1 MMNVN
6 ERVVGHGLKQVLS
19 NQPVN
24 TCYLLDLEGKK
35 VAVTTAMIRSTCYQ
49 LLQRC
54 RTPKK

>member
-1 MMNVN
+1 MNVN
-6 ERVVGHGLKQVLS
+6 ERVVGHGLKHVLD
-19 NQPVN
+19 NEPVN
-24 TCYLLDLEGKK
+24 TCYLLDQQGKE

>member
-6 ERVVGHGLKQVLS
+6 ERVVDHGLKHVVN

-24 TCYLLDLEGKK
+24 TCYLLDLKGKE
-35 VAVTTAMIRSTCYQ
+35 VAVTTSMVRSTCYQ

-54 RTPKK
+54 RAPKK

>member
-1 MMNVN
+1 MNVN
-6 ERVVGHGLKQVLS
+6 ERVVDHGLKHVLN

-24 TCYLLDLEGKK
+24 TCYLLDQQGRE
-35 VAVTTAMIRSTCYQ
+35 VPVTTAMIRSTCYQ

>member
-24 TCYLLDLEGKK
+24 TCYLLDLEGKE
-35 VAVTTAMIRSTCYQ
+35 VPVTTAMIRSTCYQ

>member
-1 MMNVN
+1 MNVN

-24 TCYLLDLEGKK
+24 TCYLLDQQGRE
-35 VAVTTAMIRSTCYQ
+35 VPVTTAMIRSTCYQ

-54 RTPKK
+54 RTRKK